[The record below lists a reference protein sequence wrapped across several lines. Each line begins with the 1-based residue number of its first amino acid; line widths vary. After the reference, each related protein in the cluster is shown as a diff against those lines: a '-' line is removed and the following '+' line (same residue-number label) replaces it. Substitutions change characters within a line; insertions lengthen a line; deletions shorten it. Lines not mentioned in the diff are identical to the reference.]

1 MASNNFK
8 PRVYNDGVCYIATE
22 EKAPSSFAAKQN
34 GTKATDFKKVLK
46 LMFAEMSIREEDMQF
61 AEALSRTIT
70 RKIKTPLV
78 DGWNSKHKIII
89 GNTVYDIVNADKDRA
104 NNEVYFYLEEVRE
117 LVNA

>member
-1 MASNNFK
+1 MARNNFK

-22 EKAPSSFAAKQN
+22 VKAPTSFAAKQN
-34 GTKATDFKKVLK
+34 GTTEADFNKFLK
-46 LMFAEMSIREEDMQF
+46 LMFSEMSIREEDMQF

-70 RKIKTPLV
+70 RKIKTPFV
-78 DGWNSKHKIII
+78 GGWNSKHKVII

>member
-1 MASNNFK
+1 MARNNFK
-8 PRVYNDGVCYIATE
+8 PRVYNDGVCYIAE
-22 EKAPSSFAAKQN
+22 EVKAPTSFAAKQN
-34 GTKATDFKKVLK
+34 GTTEADFKKVLK
-46 LMFAEMSIREEDMQF
+46 LMFTEMSIREEDIQF

-78 DGWNSKHKIII
+78 DGWNSKHKVLI

-104 NNEVYFYLEEVRE
+104 NNEAYFYLEEVRE

>member
-1 MASNNFK
+1 MSRNNFK

-22 EKAPSSFAAKQN
+22 VKAPTSFAAKQN
-34 GTKATDFKKVLK
+34 GTTEADFKKVLK

-78 DGWNSKHKIII
+78 DGWNSKHKVLI

-104 NNEVYFYLEEVRE
+104 NNEAYFYLEEVRE

>member
-1 MASNNFK
+1 MSRNDFK

-22 EKAPSSFAAKQN
+22 EKAPTSFAAKQN
-34 GTKATDFKKVLK
+34 GTTAQDFKKILK
-46 LMFAEMSIREEDMQF
+46 LMFAEMSIREEDIQF

-78 DGWNSKHKIII
+78 GGWNSTNKIII
-89 GNTVYDIVNADKDRA
+89 GNMVYDIVNADKDRA
-104 NNEVYFYLEEVRE
+104 NNEAYFYLEEVRE